1 MIEGVAIFDLSETL
15 IDSDSLWNNAFKKM
29 LDELKI
35 KQDEKI
41 LEVLEDFGFDYACI
55 YLMDFYRVPYTHSE
69 LLKKLAHYAI
79 GSFHQKIT
87 LREGAAEFISKIK
100 ASGYATV
107 VLASGNPLMMELTRK
122 HYADEL
128 EIDKWLNTRELNIAK
143 NDTKLYTMIASSFDV
158 STDKCILFDDL
169 EEVIKSAKK
178 AGVKTVYIGEGT
190 SSCAEFSSQSF
201 TSLMGIYTK

>member
-15 IDSDSLWNNAFKKM
+15 IDSDSLWNNAFKEM
-29 LDELKI
+29 LDELGI

-41 LEVLEDFGFDYACI
+41 LNVLADYGFDYACI

-100 ASGYATV
+100 SSGYATV
-107 VLASGNPLMMELTRK
+107 VLASGNPLIMELTRK
-122 HYADEL
+122 HYAEILD
-128 EIDKWLNTRELNIAK
+128 IDKWMNTRELNIAK
-143 NDTKLYTMIASSFDV
+143 NDIKLYSMIASSFAV
-158 STDKCILFDDL
+158 PPERCILFDDL
-169 EEVIKSAKK
+169 EEVIRSAKK
-178 AGVKTVYIGEGT
+178 AGVKTVYIGEGN
-190 SSCAEFSSQSF
+190 SSHAEFSSESF
-201 TSLMGIYTK
+201 TKLMNVYMK